1 MAKNERIEDLGK
13 LSILIKQARDHDMW
27 DIKSSFSRDK
37 DFAEIFLKQTPDK
50 QFDDL
55 HDLAYNMSSLN
66 DLLYKMQ
73 EISDGDEVNGIDDR

>member
-1 MAKNERIEDLGK
+1 MMSKKERIEDLGK
-13 LSILIKQARDHDMW
+13 LAVYIEKARDHDMW

-37 DFAEIFLKQTPDK
+37 DFAEIFLQQTPEK

-55 HDLAYNMSSLN
+55 HELAYNMSSLH

-73 EISDGDEVNGIDDR
+73 EIADGAEEEVV